1 MKKVGIIG
9 GVGPLATMFLGEMI
23 VRLTDAQTDQQ
34 HIHTIINNDTTI
46 PDRTAY
52 VLDNTA
58 PNPIPYLQR
67 AAQVLTVAG
76 ADLLLLPCNTAH
88 TFYQAITEAIDIPLV
103 HMINE
108 TVAYAQAKQAKRVGI
123 LATDGTIA
131 AGVYQQALVAQGM
144 EAIVPPATVQK
155 QVMAM
160 IYRKVKAGQ
169 SVTSEE
175 WQPIET
181 AMVALGCDVLILG
194 CTELSII
201 NRDLQL
207 GSCYID
213 SLVVLAQRAIQLSG
227 YQSKKEMY

>member
-181 AMVALGCDVLILG
+181 AMVALGCDALILG

>member
-160 IYRKVKAGQ
+160 IYHKVKAGQ

-181 AMVALGCDVLILG
+181 AMVALGCDALILG